1 MYGVSKIELKEQ
13 NENSVAGIAIYDE
26 NEPEERQEFIWH
38 ISESKVPPIE
48 LNILI
53 EKIITEKWHNGDK
66 ITKDI
71 DEMEFTEF
79 DNETKKRME
88 YELFEI
94 NVKMI
99 DDGEET
105 DSYFV
110 HY

>member
-1 MYGVSKIELKEQ
+1 MT
-13 NENSVAGIAIYDE
+13 EN
-26 NEPEERQEFIWH
+26 N
-38 ISESKVPPIE
+38 VPSNE

-53 EKIITEKWHNGDK
+53 EKIVLEKWHNGDK

-79 DNETKKRME
+79 DNETKNRME
-88 YELFEI
+88 FELFEI
-94 NVKMI
+94 NVKMV
-99 DDGEET
+99 DDVEET